1 MGLSAGVALA
11 TAAHADPAGCSKS
24 VSSISTN
31 SAGQLQGQAYGNCE
45 TPSGQVLAGEI
56 KQDLSFR
63 PDPVVTSGSD
73 PGPYTFVVALQ
84 SCDAGP
90 RTSTYYVRGFFNGH
104 TDYAD
109 SGHRTLTVC

>member
-1 MGLSAGVALA
+1 M
-11 TAAHADPAGCSKS
+11 
-24 VSSISTN
+24 SSISTN